1 MPIHQKD
8 LFSPARRAFGASLCA
23 AGVLLAGAA
32 LPAAADT
39 FPSKPITLIVPFPPG
54 GSGDALMRTLGNAV
68 SADLGQP
75 VVIMHKPGGGAV
87 TGTASLTQNV
97 PADGYTL
104 ALMHN
109 SVIRHP
115 LLQKVSWDPLAD
127 FTYVIGLV
135 SLSTIVTVRAEAPWK
150 TIQELLADAKARPG
164 IISYGNVGAAS
175 ANRIAGEQLARAA
188 GGQFNMIPFKGG
200 AEALTAVMGGHLDVY
215 GDPGVGPVAVSGKIR
230 VLATLTDQRIKRFPN
245 VPTAKEIGY
254 NVVVYSPFGV
264 VGPKGMDPAVVARLQ
279 SALRKATS
287 DPAYLKVLEDY
298 DMQPFLMNSDE
309 YRKYATEQFARE
321 KVLLPQLGF
330 KPE

>member
-1 MPIHQKD
+1 MPIQRKP
-8 LFSPARRAFGASLCA
+8 LIQPTRRAFGASLCA
-23 AGVLLAGAA
+23 VGALLAAAA
-32 LPAAADT
+32 LPAAAQT
-39 FPSKPITLIVPFPPG
+39 YPAKPITVIVPFPPG
-54 GSGDALMRTLGNAV
+54 GSGDALMRTLGIAA

-115 LLQKVSWDPLAD
+115 LLQKVNWDPLAD
-127 FTYVIGLV
+127 FTYVNGLV
-135 SLSTIVTVRAEAPWK
+135 SLSTIVTVRAESPWK

-164 IISYGNVGAAS
+164 VISYGNVGAAS

-200 AEALTAVMGGHLDVY
+200 AEAITAVLGGHLDVY
-215 GDPGVGPVAVSGKIR
+215 GDPGVGPVALSGKLR
-230 VLATLTDQRIKRFPN
+230 VLATLTDQRLKRFPN
-245 VPTAKEIGY
+245 VPTAKEVGY
-254 NVVVYSPFGV
+254 NIAVYSPFGV
-264 VGPKGMDPAVVARLQ
+264 VGPKGMDPAIVARLQ
-279 SALRKATS
+279 NAFRKATA

-298 DMQPFLMNSDE
+298 DLQPFFMTADE

-330 KPE
+330 RPE

>member
-1 MPIHQKD
+1 MPIQRKP
-8 LFSPARRAFGASLCA
+8 LIQPTRRAFGASLCA
-23 AGVLLAGAA
+23 VGALLAAAA
-32 LPAAADT
+32 LPAAAQT
-39 FPSKPITLIVPFPPG
+39 YPAKPITVIVPFPPG
-54 GSGDALMRTLGNAV
+54 GSGDALMRTLGLAA

-115 LLQKVSWDPLAD
+115 LLQKVNWDPLAD
-127 FTYVIGLV
+127 FTYVTGLV
-135 SLSTIVTVRAEAPWK
+135 SLSTIVTVRAESPWK

-164 IISYGNVGAAS
+164 VISYGNVGAAS

-200 AEALTAVMGGHLDVY
+200 AEAITAVLGGHLDVY
-215 GDPGVGPVAVSGKIR
+215 GDPGVGPVALSGKLR
-230 VLATLTDQRIKRFPN
+230 VLATLTDQRLKRFPN
-245 VPTAKEIGY
+245 VPTAKEVGY
-254 NVVVYSPFGV
+254 NIAVYSPFGV
-264 VGPKGMDPAVVARLQ
+264 VGPKGMDPAIVARLQ
-279 SALRKATS
+279 NAFRKATA

-298 DMQPFLMNSDE
+298 DLQPFFMTADE

-330 KPE
+330 RPE

>member
-1 MPIHQKD
+1 MPIQRKP
-8 LFSPARRAFGASLCA
+8 LIQPTRRAFGASLCA
-23 AGVLLAGAA
+23 VGALLAAAA
-32 LPAAADT
+32 LPAAAQT
-39 FPSKPITLIVPFPPG
+39 YPAKPITVIVPFPPG
-54 GSGDALMRTLGNAV
+54 GSGDALMRTLGIAA

-115 LLQKVSWDPLAD
+115 LLQKVNWDPLAD
-127 FTYVIGLV
+127 FTYVNGLV
-135 SLSTIVTVRAEAPWK
+135 SLSTIVTVRAESPWK

-164 IISYGNVGAAS
+164 AISYGNVGAAS

-200 AEALTAVMGGHLDVY
+200 AEAITAVLGGHLDVY
-215 GDPGVGPVAVSGKIR
+215 GDPGVGPVALSGKLR
-230 VLATLTDQRIKRFPN
+230 VLATLTDQRLKRFPN
-245 VPTAKEIGY
+245 VPTAKEVGY
-254 NVVVYSPFGV
+254 NIAVYSPFGV
-264 VGPKGMDPAVVARLQ
+264 VGPKGMDPAIVARLQ
-279 SALRKATS
+279 NAFRKATA

-298 DMQPFLMNSDE
+298 DLQPFFMTADE

-330 KPE
+330 RPE

>member
-1 MPIHQKD
+1 MPIQRRP
-8 LFSPARRAFGASLCA
+8 SRQPTRRAFAVSLCA
-23 AGVLLAGAA
+23 TGALLAAAA
-32 LPAAADT
+32 LPAAAQT
-39 FPSKPITLIVPFPPG
+39 YPAKPITVIVPFPPG
-54 GSGDALMRTLGNAV
+54 GSGDALMRTLGLAA

-115 LLQKVSWDPLAD
+115 LLQKVNWDPLAD
-127 FTYVIGLV
+127 FTYVTGLV
-135 SLSTIVTVRAEAPWK
+135 SLSTIVTVRAESPWK

-164 IISYGNVGAAS
+164 VISYGNVGAAS

-200 AEALTAVMGGHLDVY
+200 AEAITAVLGGHLDVY
-215 GDPGVGPVAVSGKIR
+215 GDPGVGPVALSGKLR
-230 VLATLTDQRIKRFPN
+230 VLATLTDQRLKRFPN
-245 VPTAKEIGY
+245 VPTAKEVGY
-254 NVVVYSPFGV
+254 NIAVYSPFGV
-264 VGPKGMDPAVVARLQ
+264 VGPKGMDPAIVARLQ
-279 SALRKATS
+279 NAFRKATA

-298 DMQPFLMNSDE
+298 DLQPFFMTADE

-330 KPE
+330 RPE

>member
-1 MPIHQKD
+1 MPIQSKPISS
-8 LFSPARRAFGASLCA
+8 LTRRAFGVSLCA
-23 AGVLLAGAA
+23 VGALLAGAA

-39 FPSKPITLIVPFPPG
+39 FPSKPITVIVPFPPG
-54 GSGDALMRTLGNAV
+54 GSGDALMRTLGLAAA
-68 SADLGQP
+68 ADLGQP

-127 FTYVIGLV
+127 FTYVMGLV
-135 SLSTIVTVRAEAPWK
+135 SLSTIVTVRADAPWK
-150 TIQELLADAKARPG
+150 SIQELLADAKARPG
-164 IISYGNVGAAS
+164 AISYGNVGAAS

-200 AEALTAVMGGHLDVY
+200 AEAVTAVLGGHLDVY
-215 GDPGVGPVAVSGKIR
+215 GDPGVGPVAISGKLR
-230 VLATLTDQRIKRFPN
+230 VLASLTDQRLKRFPN
-245 VPTAKEIGY
+245 VPTAKEAGY
-254 NVVVYSPFGV
+254 NVAVYSPFGV

-279 SALRKATS
+279 NAFRKATA
-287 DPAYLKVLEDY
+287 DPAYQKVLEDY
-298 DMQPFLMNSDE
+298 DLQPFLMSADE
-309 YRKYATEQFARE
+309 YRKYAAEQFARE